1 MKERPTIIYIMS
13 NQRSGSTLIE
23 NVLSKSSQIVSVGEA
38 ALLSGHIHKKG
49 PGSNWNWNCA
59 CGESLL
65 ECDFWNKIYK
75 KLDIANPLEI
85 TNTRIGAPKGENM
98 EHQKLENEKVNALMN
113 QIYKAVF
120 ETTNCDVLVDS
131 SKEAFHGASLYKN
144 SPFNFKFI
152 YLRRDLR
159 AVSISK
165 HKWWKRY
172 GGEGRSL
179 LRFLLS
185 NYLHRM
191 RYSAILRSV
200 NKEDVYFMKYEEFF
214 ENPQKILDEMAAF
227 FGFDP
232 FEMPEYMELN
242 DDHTIAGTPNRFE
255 KRKIQYDDRWL
266 DTAKKR
272 PLFNILG
279 YILNKVG

>member
-23 NVLSKSSQIVSVGEA
+23 NVLSKSSQIVSLGEA
-38 ALLSGHIHKKG
+38 ALLSGHIHKTG
-49 PGSNWNWNCA
+49 PGSNWDWNCS

-65 ECDFWNKIYK
+65 ECDFWNKIYR
-75 KLDIANPLEI
+75 KLEISDPREI
-85 TNTRIGAPKGENM
+85 TNTRIDNPKGEDKAK
-98 EHQKLENEKVNALMN
+98 QKSNNDKVKALMN

-120 ETTNCDVLVDS
+120 ETTKCNVLVDS
-131 SKEAFHGASLYKN
+131 SKEAFHGTSLYQN

-165 HKWWKRY
+165 QKWWKRY
-172 GGEGRSL
+172 GGEDKSL

-191 RYSAILRSV
+191 RYSSMLRSV
-200 NKEDVYFMKYEEFF
+200 KKEDIYYLKYEEFF
-214 ENPQKILDEMAAF
+214 DNPQKILDEMSNF
-227 FGFDP
+227 FGFDAY
-232 FEMPEYMELN
+232 EMPEYMELN
-242 DDHTIAGTPNRFE
+242 NDHTIAGTPNRFE
-255 KRKIQYDDRWL
+255 KRKIKYDDQWHS
-266 DTAKKR
+266 TAKKL
-272 PLFNILG
+272 PLFNALG
-279 YILNKVG
+279 YILNKIG

>member
-1 MKERPTIIYIMS
+1 MKERQTIIYIIS

-38 ALLSGHIHKKG
+38 ALLSGHIHKTG
-49 PGSNWNWNCA
+49 PGSNWDWNCS

-65 ECDFWNKIYK
+65 ECDFWNRVYK
-75 KLDIANPLEI
+75 KMGISNPLEI
-85 TNTRIGAPKGENM
+85 SNTMITAPRGQDK
-98 EHQKLENEKVNALMN
+98 HAQKLKNDKVKSLMN
-113 QIYKAVF
+113 RVYNAVF
-120 ETTNCDVLVDS
+120 ETSNCNVLVDS
-131 SKEAFHGASLYKN
+131 SKFAFHGTSLYKD
-144 SPFNFKFI
+144 SLFNFKII

-165 HKWWKRY
+165 QKWWKRY
-172 GGEGRSL
+172 GGEDKSL

-191 RYSAILRSV
+191 RYSSILRSV
-200 NKEDVYFMKYEEFF
+200 KKEDVYFMKYEEFF
-214 ENPQKILDEMAAF
+214 ENPQKILDEMSGF
-227 FGFDP
+227 FGFDV

-242 DDHTIAGTPNRFE
+242 NDHTIAGTPNRFE
-255 KRKIQYDDRWL
+255 KRKIKYDDKWRS
-266 DTAKKR
+266 TAKKH
-272 PLFNILG
+272 PLFNTLG